1 MERYLQEPVHQ
12 YREETRLSYMRFGF
26 RVKKPDAKS
35 KAAVPAIVLTFC
47 AWAITPGNAQELPIS
62 RRLVTLAPS
71 FLASAERRVASD
83 IPATIGLTGSIL
95 VLVRTSEEGRIIDM
109 KPVGGSAPLRQAA
122 LNELSLWRFKPTSV
136 NGQPVEMHS
145 ALIIDFSR
153 NPPDIE
159 MSKPMSAGQVSPALQ
174 FRCLNGLLHQD
185 SAAVEVCKQQVATT
199 NRSSQSSAVDRFS
212 SHDEYGVALLNIA
225 HQPKNAAEEFSSAI
239 DLAPRGLKSTDA
251 EWAYVY
257 WHRAAAL
264 QQEGRLSD
272 AERDFTV
279 AENSIHDAEMAVGS
293 GAIAN
298 YYRGLLQQILHQ
310 HATVLD
316 AEAKHDEAQTVLDK
330 FRP

>member
-1 MERYLQEPVHQ
+1 MAY
-12 YREETRLSYMRFGF
+12 YTRIPLPSRCANS
-26 RVKKPDAKS
+26 RWRQRT
-35 KAAVPAIVLTFC
+35 AV
-47 AWAITPGNAQELPIS
+47 
-62 RRLVTLAPS
+62 
-71 FLASAERRVASD
+71 RRV
-83 IPATIGLTGSIL
+83 LL
-95 VLVRTSEEGRIIDM
+95 
-109 KPVGGSAPLRQAA
+109 
-122 LNELSLWRFKPTSV
+122 
-136 NGQPVEMHS
+136 
-145 ALIIDFSR
+145 LI
-153 NPPDIE
+153 
-159 MSKPMSAGQVSPALQ
+159 A
-174 FRCLNGLLHQD
+174 
-185 SAAVEVCKQQVATT
+185 
-199 NRSSQSSAVDRFS
+199 FS

-279 AENSIHDAEMAVGS
+279 AEDSIHDAEMAVGS
-293 GAIAN
+293 GASAN